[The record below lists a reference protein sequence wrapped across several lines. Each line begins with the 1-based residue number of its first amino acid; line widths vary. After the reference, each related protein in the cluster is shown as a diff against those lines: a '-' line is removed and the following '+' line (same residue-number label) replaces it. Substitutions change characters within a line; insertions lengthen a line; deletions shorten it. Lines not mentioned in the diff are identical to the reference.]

1 MKHDWNI
8 LIVEPNKYHAR
19 LMERELLETYPSS
32 SIATFSS
39 ASTALEELH
48 RQNFDVAVVS
58 LELPDV
64 DSAVLVALIRK
75 EHRNLPIIVT
85 GYGSNV
91 ETETT
96 TSASKNLSATGTWGH
111 PAAEAA
117 RAGADEYVV
126 KDSTFHQAIPRLLGD
141 VFRRCATTREKD
153 QPDVKHQQEER
164 AELIRI
170 TAATLFHEINNPLM
184 TILGMCELILNN
196 GYDRDQKV
204 IKKVKT
210 IKKSA
215 QRIQS
220 SLARLS
226 TISEPTVKETACGSL
241 IDPQKSRV
249 RRNHTIE
256 TVSPIE

>member
-1 MKHDWNI
+1 MKQDWNI
-8 LIVEPNKYHAR
+8 LIVEPSRYHAR
-19 LMERELLETYPSS
+19 LMERELLEKFPSS
-32 SIATFSS
+32 SISTFSS
-39 ASTALEELH
+39 ASTALEEL
-48 RQNFDVAVVS
+48 RQNSYDVAVIS

-64 DSAVLVALIRK
+64 DCAVLVALIRK

-85 GYGSNV
+85 GYGNN
-91 ETETT
+91 TE
-96 TSASKNLSATGTWGH
+96 AWAVHESKNLTASGYWGH

-126 KDSTFHQAIPRLLGD
+126 KDSTYHQAIPRLLCD
-141 VFRRCATTREKD
+141 IYRRYAKIEEKVQPSVRHPQKD
-153 QPDVKHQQEER
+153 Q

-170 TAATLFHEINNPLM
+170 TAGTLYHEINNPLM

-196 GYDRDQKV
+196 GCERHQDV

-220 SLARLS
+220 ALVRLS
-226 TISEPTVKETACGSL
+226 SISKPTVKETACGSL

-249 RRNHTIE
+249 RRSQTIE
-256 TVSPIE
+256 TVSPFE

>member
-1 MKHDWNI
+1 MKHDWEI
-8 LIVEPNKYHAR
+8 LIVEPNNYHAR
-19 LMERELLETYPSS
+19 LIERELLETYPSS
-32 SIATFSS
+32 SISTFSA
-39 ASTALEELH
+39 ASTALEEL
-48 RQNFDVAVVS
+48 RRNSFDIAVIS

-64 DSAVLVALIRK
+64 DSAVFVALVRK

-85 GYGSNV
+85 GYGSNA

-96 TSASKNLSATGTWGH
+96 FATKNLSATRNWGH

-126 KDSTFHQAIPRLLGD
+126 KDSTFHQAIPRLLRD
-141 VFRRCATTREKD
+141 VYYRYMAAAQEKE
-153 QPDVKHQQEER
+153 QPDVKLQQK
-164 AELIRI
+164 ADAKLIRI
-170 TAATLFHEINNPLM
+170 TTGTLYHEINNPLM
-184 TILGMCELILNN
+184 TILGLCELILNN
-196 GYDRDQKV
+196 GYERDQEI
-204 IKKVKT
+204 IKKVKG

-220 SLARLS
+220 ALSRLS
-226 TISEPTVKETACGSL
+226 SISKPCIKETACGSL

-249 RRNHTIE
+249 QRNQTVV

>member
-19 LMERELLETYPSS
+19 LMERELLETYPYS
-32 SIATFSS
+32 SISTFSS
-39 ASTALEELH
+39 ASTALEEL
-48 RQNFDVAVVS
+48 RRSSFDAAVIS

-96 TSASKNLSATGTWGH
+96 SASKNLSATHNWGH

-126 KDSTFHQAIPRLLGD
+126 KDSSFHQAIPRLLGD
-141 VFRRCATTREKD
+141 VYRQYERAQEKE
-153 QPDVKHQQEER
+153 QQDVKHRREEQ

-170 TAATLFHEINNPLM
+170 TAGTLYHEINNPLM

-196 GYDRDQKV
+196 GYERDQEI

-220 SLARLS
+220 ALVRLS
-226 TISEPTVKETACGSL
+226 SISKPTVKETACGSL

-249 RRNHTIE
+249 RRNQTIE

>member
-1 MKHDWNI
+1 MEHDWNI

-19 LMERELLETYPSS
+19 LMERELSETYPSS

-48 RQNFDVAVVS
+48 RKNFDVAVIS

-85 GYGSNV
+85 GYGSNA

-96 TSASKNLSATGTWGH
+96 SFSKKTSETRTWGH
-111 PAAEAA
+111 PVADAA

-141 VFRRCATTREKD
+141 VYHRYVTAQEKE
-153 QPDVKHQQEER
+153 QLDVKHRREEQ
-164 AELIRI
+164 AKLIRI
-170 TAATLFHEINNPLM
+170 TAGTLYHEINNPLM

-196 GYDRDQKV
+196 GYDRDQEV

-226 TISEPTVKETACGSL
+226 SISKPTVKETACGSL